1 MAPPYTGETYKWRVE
16 CLWVLEG
23 DQPGGKRLPHSR
35 QISLLGTVQQQ
46 VTFVLDC
53 SLCRGM
59 INDVHNKEK
68 RENSHSIFCFI
79 SSVGARSMVVL
90 EWQLGIVGSAPWH
103 SNRVHTSILNSRE
116 THNKCQWHN
125 SGLVLYPTL
134 PGLGC
139 SFMKRSELP

>member
-1 MAPPYTGETYKWRVE
+1 MMHAIK
-16 CLWVLEG
+16 
-23 DQPGGKRLPHSR
+23 
-35 QISLLGTVQQQ
+35 
-46 VTFVLDC
+46 
-53 SLCRGM
+53 
-59 INDVHNKEK
+59 KE

-103 SNRVHTSILNSRE
+103 SNRVHTSILDSRE
-116 THNKCQWHN
+116 THNKCQWHTCN

-139 SFMKRSELP
+139 SFMKRSELPQIQSIHIGSTLRTNGEIT